1 MKIKP
6 NPVRIIITYIIIFV
20 VMELSLWIL
29 MGTRFWTLTS
39 IQEYFASSFLTDLIY
54 TIIILLVCIIFMIL
68 TLVNSYYE
76 FDKKHLIYKSMKT
89 YEYTYDNIVYINVDY
104 SSKHSTL
111 EFFLNSGKNVLLTM
125 DKDKKL
131 LTELQSRCHKLL
143 SKEEFLKKY
152 PNARL

>member
-1 MKIKP
+1 
-6 NPVRIIITYIIIFV
+6 
-20 VMELSLWIL
+20 
-29 MGTRFWTLTS
+29 
-39 IQEYFASSFLTDLIY
+39 
-54 TIIILLVCIIFMIL
+54 
-68 TLVNSYYE
+68 
-76 FDKKHLIYKSMKT
+76 MKT